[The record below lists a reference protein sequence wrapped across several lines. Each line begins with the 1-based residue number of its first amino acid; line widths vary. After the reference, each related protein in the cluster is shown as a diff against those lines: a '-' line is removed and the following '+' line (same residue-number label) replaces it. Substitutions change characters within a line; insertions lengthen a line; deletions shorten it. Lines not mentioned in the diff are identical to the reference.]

1 VGRGQTSCGRS
12 RTTAR
17 RRRWFQSVAALLT
30 LTLVAVGCSGDPEE
44 PDPPAPPSPTA
55 SEDRPVVTLGVY
67 GPPDELDAWAE
78 VVESYNQSSATSQ
91 ARLITW
97 PDHDVAI
104 EALTSATRPDVF
116 LVSRRALDA
125 LVDDQLVQPVGELL
139 DERDV
144 DFGDGFERS
153 ALLAFGRDNALQC
166 MPYATSPQVLFYNT
180 ELIDFE
186 RMLARGL
193 AVPEFEEDRPRA
205 WNFSQFRTAVE
216 FAARPARN
224 IRGFYFEPTLSG
236 LAPLLYAA
244 EAPIFDD
251 ENEPPTST
259 ALASE
264 DGVAALEAVLPVL
277 RRTRLTLSSEQLQR
291 ATPLEWFRRGK
302 LGVIA
307 GDHSLVPLLRRTP
320 SLAWDVMPFPI
331 IQTSATTGDITGL
344 CMSADAQAPD
354 AADLIVHA
362 ISAES
367 VAKVAAAGYVVPSN
381 LEVSESEAF
390 LAAGPPPNARVFNDS
405 IRRLQLEARLYITPE
420 LEQVARPIILAM
432 LNETLPDIPALAAQI
447 DAGSQEVLSPP
458 ASPEPSPTSSP

>member
-1 VGRGQTSCGRS
+1 MSSGHRS
-12 RTTAR
+12 RRQLTVAPAG
-17 RRRWFQSVAALLT
+17 RWFQAMAAALALA
-30 LTLVAVGCSGDPEE
+30 LVTGCAGGSSD
-44 PDPPAPPSPTA
+44 PDPDADSPAVPSPT
-55 SEDRPVVTLGVY
+55 SIDRPVVTLGIY
-67 GPPDELDAWAE
+67 GPADELAAWSE
-78 VVESYNQSSATSQ
+78 VVESYNQSSAASQ

-97 PDHDVAI
+97 PDHDAAL

-116 LVSRRALDA
+116 LVSRRDLDG
-125 LVDDQLVQPVGELL
+125 LVDEQLVQPVGELL

-205 WNFSQFRTAVE
+205 WNFAQFRTAVE
-216 FAARPARN
+216 FAARPGRN

-236 LAPLLYAA
+236 LAPFLYAA
-244 EAPIFDD
+244 EAPIFTD
-251 ENEPPTST
+251 ETEPPTST
-259 ALASE
+259 TLASE

-277 RRTRLTLSSEQLQR
+277 RRTRLTLSSEQLQKDS
-291 ATPLEWFRRGK
+291 PLEWFRRGK

-320 SLAWDVMPFPI
+320 SLAWDVMPFPTI
-331 IQTSATTGDITGL
+331 KTSATIGDITGL
-344 CMSADAQAPD
+344 CMSVDAQAAD
-354 AADLIVHA
+354 AADLIVHL
-362 ISAES
+362 ISADS
-367 VAKVAAAGYVVPSN
+367 VAKVAAQGYAVPTN

-390 LAAGPPPNARVFNDS
+390 LSGPPLNARVFNDS
-405 IRRLQLEARLYITPE
+405 IRRLQLDARLHITPE
-420 LEQVARPIILAM
+420 LEQVARPLILAM
-432 LNETLPDIPALAAQI
+432 LNETLPDVAALASQL
-447 DAGSQEVLSPP
+447 DAGSQTVLSPLE
-458 ASPEPSPTSSP
+458 SVESSPSP

>member
-1 VGRGQTSCGRS
+1 M
-12 RTTAR
+12 
-17 RRRWFQSVAALLT
+17 AASLVLA
-30 LTLVAVGCSGDPEE
+30 LVAVGCVGDSSD
-44 PDPPAPPSPTA
+44 PDPDNPATPSPPA
-55 SEDRPVVTLGVY
+55 SIDRPVVTLGVY
-67 GPPDELDAWAE
+67 GPPDELTAWAQ
-78 VVESYNQSSATSQ
+78 VVESYNQSSVASQ

-97 PDHDVAI
+97 PDHDAAI

-116 LVSRRALDA
+116 LGSRRDLDG
-125 LVDDQLVQPVGELL
+125 LVDDQFVQPVGELL
-139 DERDV
+139 DERDI

-193 AVPEFEEDRPRA
+193 AVPEFEEDLPRT
-205 WNFSQFRTAVE
+205 WNFAHFRTAVE

-224 IRGFYFEPTLSG
+224 IRGFYFEPTLWG

-251 ENEPPTST
+251 ETEPPTST
-259 ALASE
+259 TLASE

-277 RRTRLTLSSEQLQR
+277 RRTRLRLSSEQLQK

-320 SLAWDVMPFPI
+320 SLAWDVLPFPTLK
-331 IQTSATTGDITGL
+331 TSATTGDITGL
-344 CMSADAQAPD
+344 CMSVDAQAAD

-362 ISAES
+362 ISADS
-367 VAKVAAAGYVVPSN
+367 VAKVAAAGYAVPTN

-390 LAAGPPPNARVFNDS
+390 LTSGLPPNARVFNDS
-405 IRRLQLEARLYITPE
+405 IRRLQLGPRLYITPE
-420 LEQVARPIILAM
+420 LEQVARPLILAM
-432 LNETLPDIPALAAQI
+432 LNETLPEIPALAAQI
-447 DAGSQEVLSPP
+447 DVGSQAVLSPP
-458 ASPEPSPTSSP
+458 ETPEPSPSP

>member
-1 VGRGQTSCGRS
+1 MAAPTG
-12 RTTAR
+12 
-17 RRRWFQSVAALLT
+17 RWFPAVALALALALL
-30 LTLVAVGCSGDPEE
+30 VAGCGGNSSD
-44 PDPPAPPSPTA
+44 PDPDSPAIPSPTA
-55 SEDRPVVTLGVY
+55 SIERPVVTLGVF
-67 GPPDELDAWAE
+67 GPADELSAWNE
-78 VVESYNQSSATSQ
+78 VVESFNLSSATSQ

-97 PDHDVAI
+97 PDHDTAL

-116 LVSRRALDA
+116 LVSRRALDV
-125 LVDDQLVQPVGELL
+125 LLDDQLVQPVGELL

-186 RMLARGL
+186 KMLARGL

-205 WNFSQFRTAVE
+205 WNFAQFRTAVE

-251 ENEPPTST
+251 ETEPPTST
-259 ALASE
+259 TLSSE

-277 RRTRLTLSSEQLQR
+277 RRTRLTLSSEQLQKDS
-291 ATPLEWFRRGK
+291 PLEWFRRGK

-320 SLAWDVMPFPI
+320 SLAWDVMPFPSI
-331 IQTSATTGDITGL
+331 TASATTGDITGL
-344 CMSADAQAPD
+344 CMSVDAQAAD

-362 ISAES
+362 VSADS
-367 VAKVAAAGYVVPSN
+367 VAKVAAAGYVVPTN
-381 LEVSESEAF
+381 LEVSESETF
-390 LAAGPPPNARVFNDS
+390 LSGPPPNARVFNDS
-405 IRRLQLEARLYITPE
+405 IRRLQLDAGLHITPE
-420 LEQVARPIILAM
+420 LEQVARPLILAM
-432 LNETLPDIPALAAQI
+432 LNETLPDVAALASQI
-447 DAGSQEVLSPP
+447 DAGSQAVLSPP
-458 ASPEPSPTSSP
+458 EAGEPSPSP